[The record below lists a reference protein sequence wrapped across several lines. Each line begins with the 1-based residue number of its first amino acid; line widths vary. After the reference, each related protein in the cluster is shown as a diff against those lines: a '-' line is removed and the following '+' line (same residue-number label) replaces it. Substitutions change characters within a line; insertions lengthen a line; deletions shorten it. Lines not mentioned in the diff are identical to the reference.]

1 MFYFSGVT
9 ETAVA
14 IHPETYNKKQYMNG
28 YSNSTQSYNGE
39 VRMYGEEILKLF
51 EEVFAR
57 VIF

>member
-1 MFYFSGVT
+1 MFYVSVGQLKLQLLYIKKHT
-9 ETAVA
+9 TKT
-14 IHPETYNKKQYMNG
+14 IHEWIQY
-28 YSNSTQSYNGE
+28 SYNGE